1 MRLKEQFALY
11 LGTAGQDRMPRN
23 AADLEEA
30 LRKKGGLTLSQLAN
44 YDDIITDALVDHVR
58 PFPRRAVY
66 FWSHIRKLKATYHG
80 SRGIREE
87 DVCGILQ
94 RHVIIHKDVA
104 TAHKELLK
112 LPGIQKFQRALGTED
127 EKEHFE
133 RHLRKYVQIYLPD
146 CPFEVGTTNRYT
158 IMTAEAAIYARKPIR
173 KGESIKYLSGIQV
186 EMTEKEEKE
195 LSNRTDFS
203 IVLSSRRKRPSLFL
217 GPARFANHD
226 CDSNARLNTNGP
238 HGIHIVACK
247 DIAVGDEITVTY
259 GEDYFGEDNCEC
271 LCQTCEDQV
280 RNGWDPRGPLLR
292 EDGSDEDTA
301 SEIETPPVRPSRSR
315 PAPRKRLESAAQPS
329 ERPVVQRRQAGDPSS
344 QNRTSASIRGHWS
357 RKRKR
362 NEDVEPAGPS
372 GLVPFTDEDGNVQ
385 LRKKRGRPRKH
396 FRPEDLDV
404 EAKVQALRAV
414 EARRSIGAPSSVD
427 ESMEIDSD
435 GDSSGVDA
443 TGNKRD
449 GRGRFLKEDR
459 AKLLKNRASEIRIK
473 EEDDDLDGIEMLQ
486 QDTTL
491 EKVIRLLGSVAD
503 RITHLKGME
512 PGLSRTSAV
521 DVEVA
526 SVTPEIPE
534 SLAGGSSAKFNVGSG
549 SPRNLPTPKTMV
561 RLSGPS
567 DPEED
572 AHDRDVYES
581 PPHSNFDE
589 IQRQLAAEL
598 EDSSP
603 EKQRHSNGKLPSW
616 SAKKS
621 LSHAS
626 SNARGPSRSSEGESV
641 FATRL
646 REVELGTAQ
655 NALKARLPGIKK
667 ERSHSALRNVTSAA
681 APKEQRDVYSV
692 PPDSPAPPPPTSRNR
707 GEPRHGL
714 PRDEDRSEDPIAD
727 TAPPIKR
734 KRGRPKKNSSNSD
747 SSTPMAVDS
756 STDSTYPSSEG
767 STEHGE
773 TGSPASSA
781 TSVDVFAAGNIA
793 LGICNLLTTEVEVDH
808 EEHVTTEENMVDDGA
823 LNMPVKAERARAAPR
838 RSVRGGRNQGQ
849 AQAALTEAATVAG
862 AVNSIETTDVKA
874 DDAEHE
880 DEEDDEKRGPPRTP
894 GDYHLCRALLATAYH
909 RWVECRNCDTHFVQG
924 EAYLTRIACPR
935 CERHSKLYGYYWPKT
950 DKEGKHDPEERILD
964 HREIHRFIEPEEE
977 RAERKGRKTLV
988 DVVKEMDR
996 SRSRELSSTER
1007 PVDGRLGRLR
1017 GSPRGRSGSRRGLRM
1032 TL

>member
-1 MRLKEQFALY
+1 
-11 LGTAGQDRMPRN
+11 MPRN

-30 LRKKGGLTLSQLAN
+30 LKKKGGLTLSQLAN
-44 YDDIITDALVDHVR
+44 YDDLITDALVDH
-58 PFPRRAVY
+58 VY

-94 RHVIIHKDVA
+94 KHVIINKDVA

-112 LPGIQKFQRALGTED
+112 LPGMQKFQRALGTED

-271 LCQTCEDQV
+271 LCQACEDQV

-292 EDGSDEDTA
+292 EDSSDEDSD
-301 SEIETPPVRPSRSR
+301 SEIETPPIRQSRSR
-315 PAPRKRLESAAQPS
+315 PAPLKRLEAATQAS
-329 ERPVVQRRQAGDPSS
+329 ERPVPHSRQSGDSSS
-344 QNRTSASIRGHWS
+344 QNRKSASIQRHLS

-372 GLVPFTDEDGNVQ
+372 GLVPVTDEDGNLQ

-396 FRPEDLDV
+396 FRPEDMDA
-404 EAKVQALRAV
+404 EAKVHAFRNV
-414 EARRSIGAPSSVD
+414 EARRCMGAPSSVD
-427 ESMEIDSD
+427 GTTDIDSD

-449 GRGRFLKEDR
+449 GRGRFLKKDR
-459 AKLLKNRASEIRIK
+459 AKLKKNRASETMVK
-473 EEDDDLDGIEMLQ
+473 GENDDPDGGETPQ

-503 RITHLKGME
+503 RISKSKTAE
-512 PGLSRTSAV
+512 PDLSPMPAV
-521 DVEVA
+521 DVEEA
-526 SVTPEIPE
+526 SGTPEIPE
-534 SLAGGSSAKFNVGSG
+534 SLSGGSSVEYHPKSG
-549 SPRNLPTPKTMV
+549 SPRTLPTPKTMV
-561 RLSGPS
+561 RLSVSS
-567 DPEED
+567 DSED
-572 AHDRDVYES
+572 DVHDRDVYES

-598 EDSSP
+598 EDWSP
-603 EKQRHSNGKLPSW
+603 EKQKHSKGKLPSW
-616 SAKKS
+616 GAKKS
-621 LSHAS
+621 LSNAPP
-626 SNARGPSRSSEGESV
+626 NARVPSRSPEGESV
-641 FATRL
+641 FPRRL
-646 REVELGTAQ
+646 REVEYGTAQ
-655 NALKARLPGIKK
+655 NALKARLPTIKK
-667 ERSHSALRNVTSAA
+667 ERSYSALRNVTSAA
-681 APKEQRDVYSV
+681 DSKEQRDVYSV
-692 PPDSPAPPPPTSRNR
+692 PPDSPAPQLPPSARNR
-707 GEPRHGL
+707 GEPHSGT
-714 PRDEDRSEDPIAD
+714 PRDKDSAKDPPAE
-727 TAPPIKR
+727 AALPVKR
-734 KRGRPKKNSSNSD
+734 KRGRPKKNSNNSDDSTPLAID
-747 SSTPMAVDS
+747 SSTG
-756 STDSTYPSSEG
+756 STSPISVG
-767 STEHGE
+767 STENGE
-773 TGSPASSA
+773 NRSQASSA
-781 TSVDVFAAGNIA
+781 TSVDAFAAGNIA

-808 EEHVTTEENMVDDGA
+808 EERATTEENTVDDGA

-838 RSVRGGRNQGQ
+838 RSVRGGRNQVQ
-849 AQAALTEAATVAG
+849 AQAALAEAATAAG
-862 AVNSIETTDVKA
+862 AVNSIETMDMKA
-874 DDAEHE
+874 DDAEDE
-880 DEEDDEKRGPPRTP
+880 DEDDDEKRGPPRTP
-894 GDYHLCRALLATAYH
+894 GDYHLCRALLATTYH

-988 DVVKEMDR
+988 DVVKEMER
-996 SRSRELSSTER
+996 SRSRELSSSER